1 MTRCNFFESFFLRIT
16 GREAFFPI
24 KKLTSVNLNK
34 TYIWHLR
41 IWSWFPFDRQVRL
54 VQLRRF
60 CKWFRKQFHSKCC
73 KFQDLQHHHCKF
85 SPMDCGKLSPFHW
98 KAEDKKKISDHLL
111 LMDLRKKVLILVHY
125 QNHTN
130 INCWLVK
137 FFCDDFKSLKKSL
150 LPTTS
155 SHCWKI

>member
-1 MTRCNFFESFFLRIT
+1 M
-16 GREAFFPI
+16 
-24 KKLTSVNLNK
+24 TSVNLNQ

-98 KAEDKKKISDHLL
+98 KAEKKISDHLL
-111 LMDLRKKVLILVHY
+111 LMDLRKKS
-125 QNHTN
+125 TN
-130 INCWLVK
+130 ISTLSKPHKYQLLTCKIFLWGLQKLEEK
-137 FFCDDFKSLKKSL
+137 FASQFPPLLHTVGKS
-150 LPTTS
+150 
-155 SHCWKI
+155 KILSKFSFHKN